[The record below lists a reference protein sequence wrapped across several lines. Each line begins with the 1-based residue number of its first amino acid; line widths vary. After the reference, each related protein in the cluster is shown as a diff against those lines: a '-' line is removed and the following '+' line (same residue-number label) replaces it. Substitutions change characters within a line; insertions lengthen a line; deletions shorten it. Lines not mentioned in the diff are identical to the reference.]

1 MGNKPHLFFYFMLT
15 LLDYH
20 GIIRYKQKGVVVM
33 DKQQLE
39 KLIGEPIDTI
49 RQVALPEE
57 QEVNINIL
65 YNECN
70 GLEPELVI
78 YTNIAT
84 IMRRI
89 LKRGY
94 APAEID
100 REEGS
105 LWSMTWRLP
114 IEEVSNFM
122 RTGIFKR

>member
-1 MGNKPHLFFYFMLT
+1 
-15 LLDYH
+15 
-20 GIIRYKQKGVVVM
+20 M

-100 REEGS
+100 REEG
-105 LWSMTWRLP
+105 LIWSMTWRLP